1 MAVKEILQEAEKLS
15 IDERREL
22 VKALIDMLI
31 DTGTVRTESKRSI
44 RQFRGIGVHLYDGTD
59 AQDYL
64 EQIRRDW
71 DEMR

>member
-15 IDERREL
+15 VDERKEL

-31 DTGTVRTESKRSI
+31 EPSAGRTASRRSI
-44 RQFRGIGVHLYDGTD
+44 RQFRGIGAHLYDGTD
-59 AQDYL
+59 AQAHI

-71 DEMR
+71 DEAR